1 MKRKVLKITV
11 LCLLFVGCTQ
21 AQSPHTAIPPL
32 EASIL
37 NAPPQVSETEKQEYE
52 LVFCLDATGSMS
64 GLIATA
70 KEKIWDIVS
79 GISQAQD
86 VSKVKL
92 GLVFYRDKGDAF
104 VTKTYPLTDNIDSL
118 YSQLLAIQAQGGGD
132 EPESVNESLDEAVN
146 KMPWSQNTQTFRTIF
161 LVGDCPPHMDYNEV
175 KYPESCTE
183 ANKKNVVINTI
194 KLGNSCGSAIPHFKK
209 IAMLTNGTY
218 QQLGQNA
225 ADVVYNTPYDDS
237 IIYYSRYIDESKIYY
252 GSTAQKEVM
261 KSKKEMSL
269 NLYDKSS
276 SSATSSRASYN
287 WTSAGKS
294 NWFGSNELLQDIID
308 GKVSL
313 DTLSKEQLPDELK
326 EKTKEEQKS
335 IVLLKQQERVYNMNR
350 LDVLVK
356 QKDVYIRTEKTNNS
370 GEESFSDKVI
380 ETMKVQA
387 KRK

>member
-1 MKRKVLKITV
+1 M
-11 LCLLFVGCTQ
+11 
-21 AQSPHTAIPPL
+21 PPQ

-37 NAPPQVSETEKQEYE
+37 NAPPQVSEVEKQEYE

-104 VTKTYPLTDNIDSL
+104 VTKTFPLTDNIDSL

-194 KLGNSCGSAIPHFKK
+194 KLGSSCGSAIPHFKK